1 MIKVAVWGT
10 GAMGVIALRGV
21 IDHPDLE
28 LVGVIVHSESKAGH
42 DAGRLC
48 GVDTVGVVTTLDAEE
63 ILAGDAD
70 VIVYT
75 AAANLRPF
83 EAIADMATALARG
96 KDVVSCSVVPLVF
109 PKAVDASLADPLAT
123 ACDEGGTS
131 FFNSGIDPGFANDVL
146 PLALS
151 GLSRNIES
159 IRVTEMFNYGTY
171 PDHEAVYEILG
182 FGKPPGFEAFAAA
195 PGSFTFAWG
204 PVIDQLAYGL
214 GVEVERIEE
223 SIERVV
229 SLEGFETPTG
239 KIDPGTVAAMRSIL
253 TGFVDGSPK
262 LVVDHVTR
270 MHDDLA
276 PDWPQPHIS
285 VPPRDTSCP
294 GASGRGTYR
303 VEIEGSPAIKC
314 ELELT
319 ERSDHDFGA
328 RVAGASRLV
337 NAISAV
343 AGAPPGLLSAL
354 DLPLVTGR
362 GTMRSAPGP
371 SPDSR
376 LTSEFIRDGGR
387 LASR

>member
-1 MIKVAVWGT
+1 MIKVALWGT
-10 GAMGVIALRGV
+10 GAMGLIALRGV
-21 IDHPDLE
+21 IDHPELE
-28 LVGVIVHSESKAGH
+28 LVGVVVHSEAKAGH
-42 DAGRLC
+42 DAGWLC
-48 GVDTVGVVTTLDAEE
+48 GIDTVGVITTVDPEE

-70 VIVYT
+70 VIVY
-75 AAANLRPF
+75 AAAGNLRPF
-83 EAIADMATALARG
+83 EATADMAAALARG
-96 KDVVSCSVVPLVF
+96 KSVVSCSVVPLVF
-109 PKAVDASLADPLAT
+109 PKSVDPAMTEPLAR

-171 PDHEAVYEILG
+171 PDHDAVYEILG
-182 FGKPPGFEAFAAA
+182 FGKTPKFEALAAA

-204 PVIDQLAYGL
+204 PVVHQLADGL
-214 GVEVERIEE
+214 GVEIDRFEE

-229 SLEGFETPTG
+229 SNKGFDTPTG
-239 KIDPGTVAAMRSIL
+239 RIDAGTIGAMRSIL
-253 TGFVDGSPK
+253 TGFVGGAPK

-276 PDWPQPHIS
+276 PGWPQPHIS
-285 VPPRDTSCP
+285 VAPRDLGYP
-294 GASGRGTYR
+294 GASGRGAYR
-303 VEIEGSPAIKC
+303 VEIEGSPAIRC

-319 ERSDHDFGA
+319 ERADHDFGA
-328 RVAGASRLV
+328 RVAGAARLV
-337 NAISAV
+337 NAITAV
-343 AGAPPGLLSAL
+343 AQAPPGLLSAL

-362 GTMRSAPGP
+362 SAVKPAPGP

-376 LTSEFIRDGGR
+376 LTGKFLRDR
-387 LASR
+387 TR